1 MLFLKIEAEIALCGH
16 SAAQFIRSPATL
28 NFGSRKGK
36 LQINGVLKWHVKFFN
51 ERKLYYLK
59 V

>member
-16 SAAQFIRSPATL
+16 WAAKFVPSPVTL
-28 NFGSRKGK
+28 NFGNRSDK
-36 LQINGVLKWHVKFFN
+36 LQVNGLLKWHVKLFN
-51 ERKLYYLK
+51 EWKLYYRK